1 MFKKTK
7 NSLAISLSIAMLATL
22 VTIPRVASA
31 ATSTQLSGKDRYQTA
46 IKIVEAGWT
55 SSENAVI
62 TTGEVMADALAA
74 APLAYAKGQAPILLT
89 KTNEIP
95 EGVLAELKTLG
106 VKNVYIVGG
115 VGAVSKA
122 VADELAKNGLTIQRI
137 EGKDRF
143 ATSLAVAKVAF
154 GTNPAEVVIANGI
167 SYADAL
173 SVSSI
178 AAKKGMPILLVDNST
193 LSAEQTSYIAGKNVY
208 AVGGIGVLNAAVV
221 TKTSAER
228 LSGADRYETNAA
240 ILTKF
245 EQDYSNIYLAK
256 GTPANLVDAL
266 AGSVLAA
273 KGNNPVV
280 LVDGDK
286 INTKLADVISD
297 KIASD
302 SKVVRLGGTVTQTA
316 ADAIEALKLK
326 GTAVTSVTDIT
337 ATKNVGEAYVLPTT
351 VTATL
356 SDKTT
361 KDLAVTWD
369 KVASTKVAGAYT
381 FTGTLTM
388 VGGIVNTDNVVV
400 KATLTVSEAV
410 LAVQSV
416 NAIDAKTIEIAF
428 NNAVDAKTLM
438 VASKDVIM
446 VSAGTGALDAGTITQ
461 KLSEDG
467 KTLTLT
473 ASKYFK
479 GDYTVAVPFET
490 VKGMD
495 GQYLKPINKAITI
508 NDIAAPILSSVTA
521 TVKVTTD
528 KIKLITMTFNENIKS
543 IDSVKISGVNYDA
556 TIAGNEAKIV
566 VDLDATKA
574 YDVTV
579 VNATDVAANV
589 KDIQTGTLKLTVD
602 NNAPSIT
609 SVVATGENTLKVTL
623 DEALASPLDPQ
634 AVTGK
639 VGAYTANVV
648 SSAVV
653 NPDNNKE
660 YVVTLDSK
668 YLFKNGNTDT
678 VTLTVA
684 ENALT
689 DILGNTNTTAIT
701 KTAVVTKDA
710 VTPNVAKVENTVVSG
725 KVTGFVVTYNK
736 AVQLKD
742 TSKVSVV
749 NSKGEILAVNS
760 LVNTPTLSADGLKVT
775 FTFVNAIAVDKYGFN
790 FAEGFVSDKSLTENK
805 SAQYAFTV
813 DVTDAATPVV
823 TAFTIADAKILNN
836 VITVDFGAKVKAI
849 GTGSALN
856 PASYQIN
863 GTVLPANTVI
873 AFNNSIGDAKYQ
885 TGVTITL
892 PDDFVQASEAKAIF
906 RVTGVQALDNKVNNA
921 YIALLDIKDNT
932 APVAESFVATTL
944 GTITV
949 TYSEALQAIASG
961 NVAADEVKL
970 FDTNGA
976 PIAFTASTVNAGK
989 LVLTVA
995 DSSVVT
1001 KLTTVVAITANIK
1014 DTTGNI
1020 QKVGLTVIK

>member
-7 NSLAISLSIAMLATL
+7 NSLAISLSVAMLATL

-31 ATSTQLSGKDRYQTA
+31 ATATQLSGKDRYQTA

-95 EGVLAELKTLG
+95 EGVMTELKTLG

-122 VADELAKNGLTIQRI
+122 VADKLAEAGLTIQRI

-178 AAKKGMPILLVDNST
+178 AARKGMPILLVNNSA

-221 TKTSAER
+221 TKTNAQR

-240 ILTKF
+240 ILAKF
-245 EQDYSNIYLAK
+245 KQDYSNVYIAK

-280 LVDGDK
+280 LVEGDK
-286 INTKLADVISD
+286 INTKLAAVVSD
-297 KIASD
+297 NIASD
-302 SKVVRLGGTVTQTA
+302 SKVVRLGGTVTLAA
-316 ADAIEALKLK
+316 ADAIEALKLQAS
-326 GTAVTSVTDIT
+326 AVTSVADIT
-337 ATKNVGEAYVLPTT
+337 ETKTVGDAYVLPTT
-351 VTATL
+351 VKATL

-361 KDLAVTWD
+361 KDLAITWD
-369 KVASTKVAGAYT
+369 KVASTKVGGTYT

-388 VGGIVNTDNVVV
+388 VDGIVNTGNVSVT
-400 KATLTVSEAV
+400 ATLTVNEAN

-416 NAIDAKTIEIAF
+416 NAINAKTIEIAF
-428 NNAVDAKTLM
+428 NNAVDTKTLM
-438 VASKDVIM
+438 NASKDVIK
-446 VSAGTGALDAGTITQ
+446 VSAGTGAVNAGTITQ
-461 KLSEDG
+461 KLSTDG

-473 ASKYFK
+473 ASNYFK
-479 GDYTVAVPFET
+479 GNYTVAVPFET
-490 VKGMD
+490 VKGID
-495 GQYLKPINKAITI
+495 GQYLEPINKAITV
-508 NDIAAPILSSVTA
+508 NDIAAPVLSSVTA
-521 TVKVTTD
+521 TVKATTEN
-528 KIKLITMTFNENIKS
+528 IKLITMTFNEDINT
-543 IDSVKISGVNYDA
+543 IDNVKINGVNYVPTKAGNVA
-556 TIAGNEAKIV
+556 TIA

-579 VNATDVAANV
+579 VNATDVTSNL
-589 KDIQTGTLKLTVD
+589 KDIQTATLKLTVD

-609 SVVATGENTLKVTL
+609 SVVATGENTLKVTV
-623 DEALASPLDPQ
+623 DEALASPLV
-634 AVTGK
+634 VTGK
-639 VGAYTANVV
+639 VGSYTTNVV

-660 YVVTLDSK
+660 YVVTLNK
-668 YLFKNGNTDT
+668 NYLFKNGNTDI

-684 ENALT
+684 EKALK
-689 DILGNTNTTAIT
+689 DSLGNTNVAAIT

-710 VTPNVAKVENTVVSG
+710 VAPNVAKVENTVVSD

-742 TSKVSVV
+742 ISKVSVV
-749 NSKGEILAVNS
+749 NSKGEILAFNS
-760 LVNTPTLSADGLKVT
+760 LAKTPTLSEDGLKVT
-775 FTFVNAIAVDKYGFN
+775 FTFVNAIAVDKYGFD

-813 DVTDAATPVV
+813 DVTDAAKPVV
-823 TAFTIADAKILNN
+823 TAFTIADAKIDSN
-836 VITVDFGAKVKAI
+836 VITVDFGAKVKAT

-873 AFNNSIGDAKYQ
+873 AFNKSIGDAKYQ
-885 TGVTITL
+885 TGVDITL
-892 PDDFVQASEAKAIF
+892 PADFVKANEAKAIF
-906 RVTGVQALDNKVNNA
+906 RVTGVQTLDNKVSNA

-932 APVAESFVATTL
+932 APVAQSFVATTL
-944 GTITV
+944 DTITV
-949 TYSEALQAIASG
+949 TYSEALQALVG
-961 NVAADEVKL
+961 KNVAMDEINL
-970 FDTNGA
+970 FDASGA
-976 PIAFTASTVNAGK
+976 PIAFTASTVNAAGK

-1001 KLTTVVAITANIK
+1001 KLTTVTATTANLK
-1014 DTTGNI
+1014 DAADNI